1 MRTFDYDVIIAG
13 GGVTGCAI
21 ARELSRYAL
30 DICLLEKEEDVCSG
44 TSKANSAIVHA
55 GFDAAPGS
63 MKAQMNVAGSRLMPD
78 LAREL
83 DVPFRQNGSM
93 VLCLSPDDR
102 PALEALYR
110 RGLTNGVEGL
120 SLLTGEE
127 ARALEPHL
135 TQAVAGA
142 LLASSGGI
150 VCPFELTAAL
160 AENDWS
166 GYAIANGNV
175 AAVRHVDV
183 TAPFSG
189 TLLPF
194 SLETGD
200 RVAAGETLLEMLTT
214 TLYAPEDGVLDVVFA
229 GEGDDAT
236 AAMNRYG
243 ALAAVAPALSQQ
255 ITASTAGAYDDEEN
269 RAIRM
274 GETLYFRSAK
284 EDKTEGYGRVVAVEG
299 KNFVVEIQD
308 GAFDA
313 DESLTLYRSD
323 AYKSKEKVG
332 KGVVTSRDPV
342 LIQGQGRVAEWLA
355 HPGDTVAAGQPL
367 LTLMAADA
375 DAGASPRVAV
385 PADGVAVSVAV
396 SPGQQVWKGQLLAR
410 IDLTDALEI
419 VAEVDEVDLG
429 GLKVGDTLPITMDMD
444 AETVINGTVTEISG
458 CSRR

>member
-1 MRTFDYDVIIAG
+1 MKKLIA
-13 GGVTGCAI
+13 VF
-21 ARELSRYAL
+21 L
-30 DICLLEKEEDVCSG
+30 
-44 TSKANSAIVHA
+44 
-55 GFDAAPGS
+55 
-63 MKAQMNVAGSRLMPD
+63 
-78 LAREL
+78 
-83 DVPFRQNGSM
+83 
-93 VLCLSPDDR
+93 
-102 PALEALYR
+102 
-110 RGLTNGVEGL
+110 
-120 SLLTGEE
+120 LLT
-127 ARALEPHL
+127 
-135 TQAVAGA
+135 
-142 LLASSGGI
+142 LLA
-150 VCPFELTAAL
+150 PAAL

-175 AAVRHVDV
+175 AAVGHVDV

-332 KGVVTSRDPV
+332 KGVVTRRDPV

-375 DAGASPRVAV
+375 DVGASPRVAV

-429 GLKVGDTLPITMDMD
+429 GLKVGDTLPITLDMD
-444 AETVINGTVTEISG
+444 AETVINGTVTEISALG
-458 CSRR
+458 VTRQNAAYYTVRISIPATQIPLGASASVYLQKD